1 MTTKTV
7 VHYEVHC
14 SRCRKIVL
22 MKGTIEE
29 FNKIRY
35 CPRCGGYPV
44 KPTIAQIVD
53 VEEEK
58 KDEK

>member
-1 MTTKTV
+1 
-7 VHYEVHC
+7 
-14 SRCRKIVL
+14 